1 MWVRK
6 WSSSSLPCPFNS
18 QILWKEMFPIFAWTI
33 WSSHYKTTME
43 GTSFDGTYILKW
55 AKSLS
60 VEFFYH
66 RFDMPTSIRKEP
78 VLIGWTPPPFGF
90 VKLNSDGSTFGNL
103 RFAGAGGVLR
113 DYAGI
118 DTKFFNNLNMKL
130 ELIITVYDKFTA

>member
-1 MWVRK
+1 
-6 WSSSSLPCPFNS
+6 
-18 QILWKEMFPIFAWTI
+18 
-33 WSSHYKTTME
+33 ME

-66 RFDMPTSIRKEP
+66 RSDMPTSIRKEP

-130 ELIITVYDKFTA
+130 ELIITVYDKLTA